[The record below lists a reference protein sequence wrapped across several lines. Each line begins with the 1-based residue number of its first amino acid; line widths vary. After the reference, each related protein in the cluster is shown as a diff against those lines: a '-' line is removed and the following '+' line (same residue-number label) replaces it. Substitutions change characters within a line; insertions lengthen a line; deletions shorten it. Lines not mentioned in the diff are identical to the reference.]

1 MPKQKYNKEQ
11 FEFVKDLVS
20 KGSSVTAATI
30 KMCEKFGI
38 EYKETIGRQFRN
50 KVQKEIKVDSDLE
63 NVTQTETNQYSNIA
77 VLSALKADG
86 SIMSVKEYC
95 DHYKLPFEEIRTY
108 KLVTHGGKQAYY
120 NLASNSIKTEK
131 YEDFCIQLLEDISKI
146 ENRPKTLWRSDEIR
160 TEESYL
166 LIVDPADV
174 HISKIADSFET
185 GEEYN
190 SQIAV
195 QRVKEGVEGI
205 LEKVKGFHIDQIMFV
220 GGNDILHT
228 DTPKRTTTAGT
239 SQDAEGMW
247 YSNFLLA
254 KQLYIEVL
262 NRLLMVADVHFVF
275 NPSNHDFLVGFFLA
289 DVIKTYFKDCKN
301 ITFDCSMAHRKYYTY
316 GQNLIGTSHGDGGKA
331 QDLPLA
337 MAHEAKDW
345 SSCKNRYFY
354 IHHIHHKS
362 SKDYMGVTVES
373 LRSPSGTDSWHH
385 RNLYQH
391 APKAIE
397 GFLHSKMFGQIARI
411 THLF

>member
-1 MPKQKYNKEQ
+1 MKLNLTEFSEIFSTEQNITRAAKKYAEKNGLEYTDTLRRRFSKLME
-11 FEFVKDLVS
+11 KDS
-20 KGSSVTAATI
+20 GAD
-30 KMCEKFGI
+30 G
-38 EYKETIGRQFRN
+38 
-50 KVQKEIKVDSDLE
+50 DLE
-63 NVTQTETNQYSNIA
+63 NDTVTETNQYSNIA
-77 VLSALKADG
+77 PLSALKPDG
-86 SIMSVKEYC
+86 SIMGIKEYC
-95 DHYKLPFEEIRTY
+95 DYYKLPFEEIRTY
-108 KLVTHGGKQAYY
+108 KLVTHSGKQAFY
-120 NLASNSIKTEK
+120 NLASNPIKTEN
-131 YEDFCIQLLEDISKI
+131 YENFYQQLLEDISKI
-146 ENRPKTLWRSDEIR
+146 DNRPKTLWRSDELS

-185 GEEYN
+185 GEDYN

-205 LEKVKGFHIDQIMFV
+205 LEKVKGFKIDKIMFV

-247 YSNFLLA
+247 YSNFLMA
-254 KQLYIEVL
+254 KELYIEVL
-262 NRLLMVADVHFVF
+262 NRLLQVADVHFVF

-289 DVIKTYFKDCKN
+289 DVIKTYFKDCDN
-301 ITFDCSMAHRKYYTY
+301 ITFDCTMAHRKYFTY
-316 GQNLIGTSHGDGGKA
+316 GYNLIGTSHGDGGKSA
-331 QDLPLA
+331 DLPLA

-345 SSCKNRYFY
+345 SNCKHRYFY

-397 GFLHSKMFGQIARI
+397 GFLHSKNFGQIARI